1 MTDLM
6 TRALI
11 RELGLR
17 ATDMTAQPD
26 LAARVIN
33 RGRIVRRRRTI
44 ITTTTVA
51 TGVAAVAVAFAIAA
65 PAHPA
70 TSSPAHDNQSSSQ
83 HVTPTPTPARA
94 PLIQL
99 AQIQAPTKL
108 ASLNAMAYA
117 TTDNQ
122 IHLAGRSYRLPRGWS
137 VASIRT
143 TAGGLVLHA
152 ELLTGT
158 GKATR
163 ATGKDVLAYVSRTGS
178 VRVLAGAHVPF
189 VINPAGT
196 LLVADSAPV
205 GGATG
210 ANEARLGFSLP
221 SGARVFSTPLP
232 ASSVLAGF
240 INNTTVLLED
250 ENGSPVVWPVAGHT
264 THPDRT
270 PGTQMAISTRL
281 DRLYDTGDPDTLSLI
296 APDGTRRWQNTNFSG
311 NVMGFAPSGASVALL
326 TPGKGIKQLTIL
338 NSSNGAVR
346 QAFPLSQFHLGV
358 QDVVDAVWASDREV
372 FVQWGG
378 FQGANAHFARCT
390 LGTAACVDLSVI
402 RTQVLLPGED
412 WFD

>member
-137 VASIRT
+137 VASIST

-152 ELLTGT
+152 ELVTGT

-178 VRVLAGAHVPF
+178 VRVVVLRPSRIARALASSV
-189 VINPAGT
+189 
-196 LLVADSAPV
+196 LKMPV
-205 GGATG
+205 GGASDCVVMIRPK
-210 ANEARLGFSLP
+210 A
-221 SGARVFSTPLP
+221 SG
-232 ASSVLAGF
+232 
-240 INNTTVLLED
+240 
-250 ENGSPVVWPVAGHT
+250 
-264 THPDRT
+264 
-270 PGTQMAISTRL
+270 
-281 DRLYDTGDPDTLSLI
+281 
-296 APDGTRRWQNTNFSG
+296 
-311 NVMGFAPSGASVALL
+311 
-326 TPGKGIKQLTIL
+326 
-338 NSSNGAVR
+338 
-346 QAFPLSQFHLGV
+346 
-358 QDVVDAVWASDREV
+358 
-372 FVQWGG
+372 
-378 FQGANAHFARCT
+378 
-390 LGTAACVDLSVI
+390 
-402 RTQVLLPGED
+402 
-412 WFD
+412 